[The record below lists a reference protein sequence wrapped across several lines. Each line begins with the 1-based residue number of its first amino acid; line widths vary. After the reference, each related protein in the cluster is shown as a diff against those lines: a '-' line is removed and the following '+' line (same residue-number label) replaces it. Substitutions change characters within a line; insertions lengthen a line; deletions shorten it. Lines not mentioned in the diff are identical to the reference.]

1 MQSNKK
7 KYIKV
12 IILSIIVIVLGIV
25 YISDDN
31 NDVMLIKD
39 NQNISEVS
47 TEAEPDEAVKPLQQ
61 SDDSKSE
68 DITEV
73 PVRDMIMVH
82 VCGAVKVPGVYQ
94 TEVASRVIDVINIA
108 GGMLENAADD
118 YLNLASVLNDGMK
131 IYVPFADEIEAME
144 LQGNLTA
151 QSILSINSQEAV
163 DDSLVNIN
171 TADKSLLMTLTGIG
185 EAKAAEIINYREQNG
200 AFSKLEDIMLVPG
213 IKEAA
218 FSKIK
223 NRICIR

>member
-1 MQSNKK
+1 MQSNKI
-7 KYIKV
+7 KYIKI

-47 TEAEPDEAVKPLQQ
+47 AEAEPGEAVKSSQQ
-61 SDDSKSE
+61 SDDSKPE

-82 VCGAVKVPGVYQ
+82 VCGAVKAPGVYQ
-94 TEVASRVIDVINIA
+94 TEVASRVTDVINMA
-108 GGMLENAADD
+108 GGMLETAADD

-144 LQGNLTA
+144 LQGNLTTR
-151 QSILSINSQEAV
+151 SILSINSQETV

-171 TADKSLLMTLTGIG
+171 TADKNLLMTLAGIG
-185 EAKAAEIINYREQNG
+185 EAKASAIINYREQNG

-223 NRICIR
+223 NRICIK

>member
-1 MQSNKK
+1 MQSNKI
-7 KYIKV
+7 KYIKA
-12 IILSIIVIVLGIV
+12 IILSIIVIILGIV

-31 NDVMLIKD
+31 NDVMLVKD
-39 NQNISEVS
+39 DHNISEAI
-47 TEAEPDEAVKPLQQ
+47 TEAESDGAAKPSQQPD
-61 SDDSKSE
+61 SDNLVS
-68 DITEV
+68 ITET
-73 PVRDMIMVH
+73 PVKDMVMVH
-82 VCGAVKVPGVYQ
+82 VCGAVKAPGVYQ
-94 TEVASRVIDVINIA
+94 AEEASRIIDVINMA
-108 GGMLENAADD
+108 GGMLETAAND

-131 IYVPFADEIEAME
+131 IYVPFEDEIEAVG
-144 LQGNLTA
+144 LPKDLTN
-151 QSILSINSQEAV
+151 QSILSSNLQETV
-163 DDSLVNIN
+163 NDSLVNIN